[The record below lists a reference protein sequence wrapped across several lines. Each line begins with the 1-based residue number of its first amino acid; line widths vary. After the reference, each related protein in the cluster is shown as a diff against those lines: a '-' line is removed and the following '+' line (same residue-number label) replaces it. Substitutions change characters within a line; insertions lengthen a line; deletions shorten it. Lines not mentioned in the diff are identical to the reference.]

1 MDRGES
7 SSSPSLPAPSL
18 SSSLSPS
25 SPTSTPTSMSLLYAR
40 SSSVVAAAPTR
51 LSKAIPSRS
60 SSSESQTRQVASSVS
75 FRSAIVDIPVDEVFR
90 LPRPLVVPFPVM
102 RRRRIRLEPTR
113 VQHAVTATGEN
124 RPRTVSRRSAARSL
138 FTRRRAE
145 TTRTRSPGLSTRIER
160 QSGQPVASESRIVTQ
175 RFGHF
180 EPTAR
185 RAPYRNGFGIS
196 HSVFLSFYRSLVLLF
211 YYYLSVTLS
220 PHLPVSPSVPLS
232 RPLLLFVF
240 LLLSVPIRTIYSS
253 PHFRPK

>member
-25 SPTSTPTSMSLLYAR
+25 SPTSLLYAR
-40 SSSVVAAAPTR
+40 SSSVVAAAR

-60 SSSESQTRQVASSVS
+60 TSSESTTHVASSIS

-90 LPRPLVVPFPVM
+90 LPRPLVVPFPVTH
-102 RRRRIRLEPTR
+102 RRRIRLEPTR
-113 VQHAVTATGEN
+113 ITREVSAAGEN
-124 RPRTVSRRSAARSL
+124 RPRTVSRRSADRSL

-145 TTRTRSPGLSTRIER
+145 TTRTRSPGPSTRIER
-160 QSGQPVASESRIVTQ
+160 QSEQPVAFESRPVYQ
-175 RFGHF
+175 RFDHF

-185 RAPYRNGFGIS
+185 RAPFRNGFGIS
-196 HSVFLSFYRSLVLLF
+196 HSVFPSFYRSLVLLF
-211 YYYLSVTLS
+211 YYYLSVSLS
-220 PHLPVSPSVPLS
+220 IHRPVSPSVTLS
-232 RPLLLFVF
+232 RPPLLFVF
-240 LLLSVPIRTIYSS
+240 LLLSVPIRTIYSN